1 MSIFSFLIALV
12 SFNPIFLS
20 LMLILMSL
28 FTGISLA
35 IVFSK
40 WLILAILLIF
50 LGGIIIIFIYVTAL
64 AGRQKFFY
72 PQNSFLYLLAATAL
86 SAQAVHSPAPSLSL
100 TNIQEIFHFSFTSI
114 ILFILV
120 LLVTLFIRVKLVES
134 FKGALKFFI

>member
-100 TNIQEIFHFSFTSI
+100 ANIQEIFHFSFTSI